1 MDAEP
6 EQQAESP
13 RGRQPSAGQ
22 RAARQHAEEPET
34 GMHKHSHTHRFVYI
48 PHSVSMYRQSAV
60 SSPTVTVC
68 FHNAARKEKAS

>member
-6 EQQAESP
+6 ELQAESL
-13 RGRQPSAGQ
+13 RRRQPLAGQ
-22 RAARQHAEEPET
+22 RAERRHAEEPET
-34 GMHKHSHTHRFVYI
+34 GMHKQTHRSMYI
-48 PHSVSMYRQSAV
+48 PHGVSMNCQSAV